1 MNRSYYTWVHT
12 SVLLVLLLSI
22 AACERIFDKP
32 ETKLK
37 LPRGVVAS
45 LNSFSAVWEVIDHIQ
60 SRNEYLNYSRILA
73 DSLEN
78 ELNLKIEIFDSSY
91 IDGDGIQLEIKFNDA
106 SSTFDRKRRNGVIL
120 ISTDF
125 NYREVGSQSTVVI
138 KDDFVITSVN
148 GNSMKIHG
156 SINLE
161 RTINGL
167 NISSYD
173 LEVDDDK
180 FEADLEINLFCIWEK
195 GETTPGLIRDIIK
208 FTGNVNFDID
218 HDDNAQL
225 KIDVPLQ
232 KTIEYGCS
240 DFFQSGQFTFKSNEE
255 QFLIDY
261 DEFDNQA
268 CNNIVKV
275 IRGGKEFE
283 VSIP

>member
-1 MNRSYYTWVHT
+1 M
-12 SVLLVLLLSI
+12 LSM

-32 ETKLK
+32 ETKLN
-37 LPRGVVAS
+37 LPRGIVAS
-45 LNSFSAVWEVIDHIQ
+45 LNSISAVFEVIDHIQ
-60 SRNEYLNYSRILA
+60 SRNEYLSYSRILA

-78 ELNLKIEIFDSSY
+78 ELNLDIDILDSSY
-91 IDGDGIQLEIKFNDA
+91 VDGDGIQLEIKFNNN
-106 SSTFDRKRRNGVIL
+106 SSNFDRKLRSGVIS

-125 NYREVGSQSTVVI
+125 NYREVGSQSSVVI
-138 KDDFVITSVN
+138 KDDFIVTSVN
-148 GNSMKIHG
+148 GNKIKIHG
-156 SINLE
+156 SMKLE

-167 NISSYD
+167 NISSND

-180 FEADLEINLFCIWEK
+180 FEANLDLNLFCVWER
-195 GETTPGLIRDIIK
+195 GESNPGLVGDKIK
-208 FTGNVNFDID
+208 FTGNMNFDID

-232 KTIEYGCS
+232 KMFEYGCS
-240 DFFQSGQFTFKSNEE
+240 DFFQAGQFTFKTNEE

-283 VSIP
+283 VAIP

>member
-1 MNRSYYTWVHT
+1 M
-12 SVLLVLLLSI
+12 

-32 ETKLK
+32 ETRLN
-37 LPRGVVAS
+37 LSRGLVAS

-78 ELNLKIEIFDSSY
+78 ELNVDIDILDSSY
-91 IDGDGIQLEIKFNDA
+91 IDGDGIQLEIRFNNN
-106 SSTFDRKRRNGVIL
+106 SSTLDRKLRTGVIL
-120 ISTDF
+120 VSTDF
-125 NYREVGSQSTVVI
+125 NYREVGSLTNVEI

-148 GNSMKIHG
+148 GNKMKING
-156 SINLE
+156 SMNLN

-167 NISSYD
+167 KISSND

-180 FEADLEINLFCIWEK
+180 FEADLEINLFCIWNR
-195 GETTPGLIRDIIK
+195 GETTPGLIGDIIR
-208 FTGNVNFDID
+208 FTGDINFDID

-255 QFLIDY
+255 QFLLDY
-261 DEFDNQA
+261 DEFNNQA
-268 CNNIVKV
+268 CNNIVRV

-283 VSIP
+283 VAIP